1 MPPGESSPKVWIA
14 LFVCATTSEVY
25 LEAVDSLSTESSLI
39 AFRKFVARRGLP
51 SRIRS
56 DNATTFKAASD
67 KLSLPWMFNLPA
79 APWHGGFYGRMVG
92 TVKSALKKVMGT
104 AFLKVQELET
114 LLYEVEAVVN
124 SRPLT
129 YVSDSLGEPPVTPAM
144 MMGNIWMSSEKPAGT
159 LDARQMSSRLHYLS
173 RTLKHVKN
181 R

>member
-1 MPPGESSPKVWIA
+1 
-14 LFVCATTSEVY
+14 
-25 LEAVDSLSTESSLI
+25 
-39 AFRKFVARRGLP
+39 
-51 SRIRS
+51 
-56 DNATTFKAASD
+56 
-67 KLSLPWMFNLPA
+67 
-79 APWHGGFYGRMVG
+79 MVG
-92 TVKSALKKVMGT
+92 TVKSALKKLMGT

-129 YVSDSLGEPPVTPAM
+129 YVSKSLGEPTVTPAM

-159 LDARQMSSRLHYLS
+159 LDATQMSSRLHYLS